1 MSSRCRMKPSRPV
14 SLQPD
19 LAMTATRDGLS
30 ASEIA
35 QAVSSRKMSAL
46 DVVEAALARVT
57 RHDSV
62 LNAFTDVTADRARA
76 KARAIDAAIAAG
88 QKVGPLAGVPFAV
101 KNLFDVQG
109 LVTRAGSKINR
120 DLEPATRDATLIERM
135 EAAGAVLVG
144 ALNMG
149 EYAYDFTGE
158 NVHDGASC
166 NPHDLTR
173 MTGGSSGGSG
183 GAVGGALV
191 PLALGSD
198 TNGSIRV
205 PSSFCGIFGLKPTYG
220 RLSRARSF
228 PFVFSLDHLGPFARN
243 VGDLALA
250 YDAMQGPDA
259 DDAACT
265 SRPAEPVAPLLVQDI
280 GALRIAVAGGYFQN
294 NVFPEAVEAVARVA
308 RALGA
313 TRTVEIPE
321 AARARAAAYVIT
333 TCEGASLHLDRLR
346 KRPNDFDPAV
356 RDRLI
361 AGALVPAPL
370 VDRAQK
376 FRRWYRARVLELFK
390 SVDVI
395 IAPAT
400 PCIAPKLGQVNFVL
414 DGVELPVRANIGIH
428 TQPISFIGLPVVA
441 VPVPLEPMPIGVQ
454 VIAAPWREDIAL
466 RVAAALERMGVVS
479 APSPRGL

>member
-1 MSSRCRMKPSRPV
+1 MTTKPE
-14 SLQPD
+14 
-19 LAMTATRDGLS
+19 MTA
-30 ASEIA
+30 AEIA
-35 QAVSSRKMSAL
+35 SAVAGGKMTAL
-46 DVVEAALARVT
+46 DATEAALARIKQ
-57 RHDSV
+57 HDTI
-62 LNAFTDVTADRARA
+62 LNSFTDVTADRARA
-76 KARAIDAAIAAG
+76 KARAIDADIAAG
-88 QKVGPLAGVPFAV
+88 KTVGPLAGVPFAV
-101 KNLFDVQG
+101 KNLFDVAG
-109 LVTRAGSKINR
+109 LPTRAGSKINR
-120 DLEPATRDATLIERM
+120 DLAPSKRDAALIERM

-158 NVHDGASC
+158 NVHDGPSR
-166 NPHDLTR
+166 NPHDTTR

-183 GAVGGALV
+183 SAVGGALV
-191 PLALGSD
+191 PIALGSD

-228 PFVFSLDHLGPFARN
+228 PFVASLDHLGPFARS
-243 VGDLALA
+243 VTDLALA

-259 DDAACT
+259 DDGACT
-265 SRPAEPVAPLLVQDI
+265 TRGLEPTLPLLANPVSD
-280 GALRIAVAGGYFQN
+280 LRIAIAGGHFQR
-294 NVFPEAVEAVARVA
+294 NVFPEAVEAVSRVA
-308 RALGA
+308 KALGA
-313 TRTVEIPE
+313 TKVVDVPE
-321 AARARAAAYVIT
+321 ASRARAAAYVIT
-333 TCEGASLHLDRLR
+333 TTEGASLHLDRLR

-361 AGALVPAPL
+361 AGAMVPAPL

-376 FRRWYRARVLELFK
+376 FRRWYRTQFAEIFK
-390 SVDVI
+390 TVDVL

-400 PCIAPKLGQVNFVL
+400 PCTAPKLGQVNFTL

-441 VPVPLEPMPIGVQ
+441 VPVPLEPLPIGVQ
-454 VIAAPWREDIAL
+454 IIAAPWREDIAL
-466 RVAAALERMGVVS
+466 RVAHALEKMGVVA

>member
-1 MSSRCRMKPSRPV
+1 MNSRFQTKPSRPV

-19 LAMTATRDGLS
+19 IAMSAHSEWLS
-30 ASEIA
+30 AQEITR
-35 QAVSSRKMSAL
+35 AVSARRISA
-46 DVVEAALARVT
+46 VSVTEAALARIAQ
-57 RHDSV
+57 HDPV
-62 LNAFTDVTADRARA
+62 LNSFTDVTADRARA
-76 KARAIDAAIAAG
+76 KARAVDAAVAAG
-88 QKVGPLAGVPFAV
+88 QDAGPLAGVPFAV
-101 KNLFDVQG
+101 KNLFDVRG
-109 LVTRAGSKINR
+109 LPTRAGSKINR
-120 DLEPATRDATLIERM
+120 DLAPSPRDATLIERM

-158 NVHDGASC
+158 NSHDGPSR
-166 NPHDLTR
+166 NPHDVTR

-183 GAVGGALV
+183 GAVGGGLV

-228 PFVFSLDHLGPFARN
+228 PFVSSFDHLGPFARS

-250 YDAMQGPDA
+250 YDAMQGPDP

-265 SRPAEPVAPLLVQDI
+265 SRPAEPVTALVARDI
-280 GALRIAVAGGYFQN
+280 SGLRIAIASGYFQK
-294 NVFPEAVEAVARVA
+294 NVTSEAKEAVARVA
-308 RALGA
+308 RALG
-313 TRTVEIPE
+313 TMRIIEIPE

-333 TCEGASLHLDRLR
+333 TSEGASLHLDRLR
-346 KRPNDFDPAV
+346 KRPDDFDPAV
-356 RDRLI
+356 RDRLL
-361 AGALVPAPL
+361 AGAMIPAPL

-376 FRRWYRARVLELFK
+376 FRRWYRARVLEIFEA
-390 SVDVI
+390 VDVI

-400 PCIAPKLGQVNFVL
+400 PYVAPKLGQVTSML

-454 VIAAPWREDIAL
+454 IIAAPWREDIAL
-466 RVAAALERMGVVS
+466 RVAHALERSGVVS
-479 APSPRGL
+479 APRPRGF

>member
-1 MSSRCRMKPSRPV
+1 MIAN
-14 SLQPD
+14 PD
-19 LAMTATRDGLS
+19 DDLS
-30 ASEIA
+30 ALQIV
-35 QAVSSRKMSAL
+35 QAVTGRKMSAL
-46 DVVEAALARVT
+46 SVTEAALVRIA
-57 RHDSV
+57 RHDAV

-88 QKVGPLAGVPFAV
+88 KNPGSLAGVPYAV

-109 LVTRAGSKINR
+109 LPTRAGSKINR
-120 DLEPATRDATLIERM
+120 DLAPSPRDATLIERM
-135 EAAGAVLVG
+135 DAAGAVLVG

-158 NVHDGASC
+158 NVHDGPSR
-166 NPHDLTR
+166 NPHDVTR

-183 GAVGGALV
+183 GAVGGGLV

-228 PFVFSLDHLGPFARN
+228 PFVASFDHLGPFARS
-243 VGDLALA
+243 VDDLALA
-250 YDAMQGPDA
+250 YDAMQGPDPE
-259 DDAACT
+259 DAACT
-265 SRPAEPVAPLLVQDI
+265 TRPPEPVTPLLAQDI
-280 GALRIAVAGGYFQN
+280 GGLRIAIAGGYFQN

-308 RALGA
+308 KALGA
-313 TRTVEIPE
+313 TRVVEIPE
-321 AARARAAAYVIT
+321 AARARAAAYVIST
-333 TCEGASLHLDRLR
+333 TEGASLHLDRLR
-346 KRPNDFDPAV
+346 KRPGDFDPAV
-356 RDRLI
+356 RDRLL
-361 AGALVPAPL
+361 AGAMIPAPL

-400 PCIAPKLGQVNFVL
+400 PCVAPKLGQATFVL

-428 TQPISFIGLPVVA
+428 TQPISFIGLPAVA
-441 VPVPLEPMPIGVQ
+441 VPVPLQPMPIGVQ
-454 VIAAPWREDIAL
+454 IIAAPWREDIAL
-466 RVAAALERMGVVS
+466 RIAYALEHAGVVS
-479 APSPRGL
+479 AARPRGL